1 VKVTYD
7 AKKNE
12 KNIRERGLSFERAD
26 ELDFDTAS
34 FFFLERD
41 GEVRRLAV
49 GYLDKRLHVLV
60 YQHRDDGMRVISF
73 RKASIKEAK
82 KYGKAKTID

>member
-1 VKVTYD
+1 VKVTYY

-41 GEVRRLAV
+41 GEVRQLAV
-49 GYLDKRLHVLV
+49 GYLD
-60 YQHRDDGMRVISF
+60 
-73 RKASIKEAK
+73 
-82 KYGKAKTID
+82 